1 MSFDDDGYSTAQY
14 TGTNQS
20 GQNYVDWCWKAGAGT
35 TSTNTDGSITSVVS
49 VNQDAGFSIVSY
61 TGTGAN
67 ATVGHGLGK
76 TPSMVIV
83 KNREASTDWTI
94 YHKSIT
100 ATKGLFFT
108 TAGASTSIN
117 YWNNTEPTS
126 SVISLGISGGTN
138 NTNKTIAYCWA
149 EIEGF
154 SKAFSYVGNGNADG
168 PFIYL
173 GFKPAFVLI
182 KSTTLSNGWNI
193 VDNARDAVNSSY
205 NNILFPDTSDI
216 ENSGANKYWD
226 FLSNGIKARGVSG
239 GMNGSGATYIGMA
252 FAESPFQTANAK

>member
-1 MSFDDDGYSTAQY
+1 M
-14 TGTNQS
+14 
-20 GQNYVDWCWKAGAGT
+20 
-35 TSTNTDGSITSVVS
+35 VS